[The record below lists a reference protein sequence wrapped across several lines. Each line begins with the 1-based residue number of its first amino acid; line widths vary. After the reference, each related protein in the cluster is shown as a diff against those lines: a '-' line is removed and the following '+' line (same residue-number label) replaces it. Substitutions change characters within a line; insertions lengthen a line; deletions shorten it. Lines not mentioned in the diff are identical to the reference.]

1 MRSVRLRKWM
11 ILVASSSM
19 YLLLYLILFL
29 LVLRTGATA
38 YSFAYDIFGPV
49 IVSTEGEPV
58 VIEIVQGESTRDI
71 ARNLYNQG
79 IVTSDLS
86 FYIRC
91 QLDVSKDKP
100 IRSGTYTLSPSMTYE
115 EILAVLTGTGEEN

>member
-1 MRSVRLRKWM
+1 MRSVRLKKWM
-11 ILVASSSM
+11 ILVASASM
-19 YLLLYLILFL
+19 YLMLYLILFF
-29 LVLRTGATA
+29 LVLRAGATA

-49 IVSTEGEPV
+49 IASTEGDPV
-58 VIEIVQGESTRDI
+58 VIEIAQGESTREI

-115 EILAVLTGTGEEN
+115 EILDVLTGTGEEN

>member
-1 MRSVRLRKWM
+1 MRRVRLKKWIM
-11 ILVASSSM
+11 FIASVSV
-19 YLLLYLILFL
+19 YLMLYVILFF
-29 LVLRTGATA
+29 LVLRAGATA

-49 IVSTEGEPV
+49 IVSAEGEPV
-58 VIEIVQGESTRDI
+58 TVEITQGESTREI

-79 IVTSDLS
+79 IVTSDFS

-91 QLDVSKDKP
+91 QLDVSEDKP
-100 IRSGTYTLSPSMTYE
+100 IRSGTYTLSPAMTYE